1 MNNAFDKKLRQAAFR
16 FHANLLL
23 ERLGMLLLA
32 AGMLA
37 VAATLCHRLLAY
49 PTLNYSMLAVAAAF
63 AAALALAW
71 WLVRRPGRMQLA
83 IILDERLATKER
95 FSTALALAAADDPFA
110 QAANEEAHARAAGLD
125 PRRHFP
131 IRPSRR
137 WAYAAAAWA
146 AAAAV
151 LAFVPDIDALGLLAQ
166 QKHEQQKSQDLA
178 RTAAEIRD
186 QVSKVESTVKQLGD
200 PQLTKDL
207 DALKDMQNPNAQDAK
222 RQAIQK
228 LGDLNDRVK
237 ELEKKKELDQAS
249 ALKEMLQQVK
259 TPYTNDDAR
268 KISQAVA
275 KGEYNKAAELLKES
289 QKKIEDGKLSDK
301 EKKDLASQ
309 LKEFGEQ
316 LDKLAKEDRQ
326 LQDELEK
333 AGLDKGL
340 ADKSLDD
347 LKKELKKQGLTDE
360 QIQKIM
366 DKASQCKSA
375 CNSASE
381 LADALKKCNSLPGGN
396 VSGELADVAG
406 QLSELEGKEQML
418 RLAEASVEDIKNAI
432 VSLGEDPNGDSSGAK
447 LLLPGPG
454 SDDEQSGNSP
464 WASQS
469 EGHANA
475 HRDTSPDAKTD
486 TTKSRVENPAGSQG
500 PIIASRYIK
509 GAQVKGEA
517 AKKLSDVVQAAKDSA
532 AQAITDNQIP
542 KKYEGPIKK
551 YYGQFDETPTTGPA
565 EHEPAVPV
573 VLPLHQPEH

>member
-1 MNNAFDKKLRQAAFR
+1 MNTAFDKKLRQAAFR

-23 ERLGMLLLA
+23 ERLGILLLLA
-32 AGMLA
+32 GVLA
-37 VAATLCHRLLAY
+37 TAATLCHRLLAY
-49 PTLNYSMLAVAAAF
+49 PTLNYSMLAIAAAF
-63 AAALALAW
+63 VAALTLAW
-71 WLVRRPGRMQLA
+71 WLVRRPSRMQLA

-95 FSTALALAAADDPFA
+95 FSTALALASADDPFA

-137 WAYAAAAWA
+137 WAYAVAAWA
-146 AAAAV
+146 VAAAV

-166 QKHEQQKSQDLA
+166 RKNERQKSQDLA
-178 RTAAEIRD
+178 KVAAEIRD

-207 DALKDMQNPNAQDAK
+207 EGLKDMQNLDAQDAK

-237 ELEKKKELDQAS
+237 ELQKKKDLDQAQ

-259 TPYTNDDAR
+259 TPYSNEDAK

-275 KGEYNKAAELLKES
+275 KGDYNKAAELLKEA
-289 QKKIEDGKLSDK
+289 QKKIDDGKMSDK
-301 EKKDLASQ
+301 EKKDLAEQ
-309 LKEFGEQ
+309 LKQFGEQ
-316 LDKLAKEDRQ
+316 LDKLAREDRQ

-333 AGLDKGL
+333 VGLDKGL

-347 LKKELKKQGLTDE
+347 LKKELKKQGLSDE

-375 CNSASE
+375 CNSASK
-381 LADALKKCNSLPGGN
+381 LADALKKCGSLPGGI
-396 VSGELADVAG
+396 VSGELSEVAG

-418 RLAEASVEDIKNAI
+418 RLAEASQEDIKDAI
-432 VSLGEDPNGDSSGAK
+432 VSLGQDGDPSG
-447 LLLPGPG
+447 LGLILPG
-454 SDDEQSGNSP
+454 QSG
-464 WASQS
+464 QGDG
-469 EGHANA
+469 EGGMGAWQPGPADGRGSGTGGPGQGNG
-475 HRDTSPDAKTD
+475 HRDISPDAKTN
-486 TTKSRVENPAGSQG
+486 TTKTRVENPAGSQG

-509 GAQVKGEA
+509 GAQIKGEA

-551 YYGQFDETPTTGPA
+551 YYGQFDETPTTGPSK
-565 EHEPAVPV
+565 
-573 VLPLHQPEH
+573 